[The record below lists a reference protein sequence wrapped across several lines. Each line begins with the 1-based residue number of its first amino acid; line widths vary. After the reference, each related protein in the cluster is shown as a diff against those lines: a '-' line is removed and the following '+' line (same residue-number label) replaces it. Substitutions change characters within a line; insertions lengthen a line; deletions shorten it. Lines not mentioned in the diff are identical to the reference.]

1 MRPPLVIGGRSYG
14 RVSNSLPTVFEIPP
28 SPNLGNPQEPKDES
42 SDQMEE
48 IPPIQNHVR
57 ILHPS

>member
-1 MRPPLVIGGRSYG
+1 VIGGRSYG